1 MNVALL
7 SAYRHHKATTLCVG
21 CVCIIS
27 STTTINKRASKT
39 SDDDVYKVTPKAIET
54 KRMCRHHDNIS
65 PIKFFLF
72 FFLKK
77 KGKAFVRWLIYLHHK
92 IRTHEPFVL
101 RHVSLLGNVTLLTAL
116 LEKLSRFQVKFL
128 DLIVKNVIGHFHTPS
143 HEPEIPHRRPPF

>member
-27 STTTINKRASKT
+27 STATINKRASKT

-65 PIKFFLF
+65 
-72 FFLKK
+72 
-77 KGKAFVRWLIYLHHK
+77 LHHK

-101 RHVSLLGNVTLLTAL
+101 LHVSLLRNVTLLTAL

-128 DLIVKNVIGHFHTPS
+128 DLIVKNVTGHFHTPS